1 MLMIFI
7 HNDGSGTNESANYEY
22 EVRVNDET
30 LERGIIKGHNRD
42 DGWRA
47 LLAQIVKENDEH

>member
-7 HNDGSGTNESANYEY
+7 HNDGTGPENHSNYEY

-30 LERGIIKGHNRD
+30 IERGTLKDHDRA

-47 LLAQIVKENDEH
+47 LVSQLIEAKSE